1 MVSSAMHAGS
11 THWMQRVI
19 PRIDERRCTGCGNC
33 EALCPTQAVQVV
45 NDRAVIVRPEACV
58 YCDVCETFCP
68 EGAIGR
74 PFLIV
79 FNEAL
84 EPGRPLKAV

>member
-1 MVSSAMHAGS
+1 MQAIS
-11 THWMQRVI
+11 TYRMQGAI

-45 NDRAVIVRPEACV
+45 NGRAAIIRPESCV
-58 YCDVCETFCP
+58 YCDVCEAHCP

-74 PFLIV
+74 PFLIIFGEV
-79 FNEAL
+79 GPTAHSNL
-84 EPGRPLKAV
+84 TNV

>member
-1 MVSSAMHAGS
+1 MHAVSAHGL
-11 THWMQRVI
+11 QCAI
-19 PRIDERRCTGCGNC
+19 PRIDEQRCTGCGNC
-33 EALCPTQAVQVV
+33 AALCPTQAVQVV
-45 NDRAVIVRPEACV
+45 NDKAVIVRPEACV

-79 FNEAL
+79 FGEA
-84 EPGRPLKAV
+84 ETVRPLGIAA

>member
-1 MVSSAMHAGS
+1 MQDVS
-11 THWMQRVI
+11 TCQLWRVI
-19 PRIDERRCTGCGNC
+19 PRINRQKCTGCGSC
-33 EALCPTQAVQVV
+33 EALCPAQAVVV
-45 NDRAVIVRPEACV
+45 IEGRAVIVRPEACT

-79 FNEAL
+79 FDGAK
-84 EPGRPLKAV
+84 GAVRSG

>member
-1 MVSSAMHAGS
+1 
-11 THWMQRVI
+11 MQRVI
-19 PRIDERRCTGCGNC
+19 PRIDEQRCTGCGNC
-33 EALCPTQAVQVV
+33 EALCPTQAVRVV
-45 NDRAVIVRPEACV
+45 TDKAVIVRPEACV

-74 PFLIV
+74 PFRIV

-84 EPGRPLKAV
+84 EQGDRSKRPGRDMT

>member
-1 MVSSAMHAGS
+1 MQAVS
-11 THWMQRVI
+11 THRLQYVI

-45 NDRAVIVRPEACV
+45 NDKAIIVRPEVCA
-58 YCDVCETFCP
+58 YCNVCETFCP
-68 EGAIGR
+68 EEAIGR

-79 FNEAL
+79 FGTAGKAL
-84 EPGRPLKAV
+84 TPSSPMDG